1 MAEEDNKMWEG
12 HRIIYPNLRNKY
24 LELQT
29 PSYSR
34 PLWDE
39 QHLEFLEHQLNRAL
53 ILKNWITLTI
63 SSPQGPLKKEVLAI
77 KIEKCL
83 ETRGF
88 VLKCSNTAGNI
99 IKICL
104 ADIVDIICE

>member
-34 PLWDE
+34 P
-39 QHLEFLEHQLNRAL
+39 FGMN
-53 ILKNWITLTI
+53 
-63 SSPQGPLKKEVLAI
+63 
-77 KIEKCL
+77 
-83 ETRGF
+83 
-88 VLKCSNTAGNI
+88 NTWNS
-99 IKICL
+99 
-104 ADIVDIICE
+104 